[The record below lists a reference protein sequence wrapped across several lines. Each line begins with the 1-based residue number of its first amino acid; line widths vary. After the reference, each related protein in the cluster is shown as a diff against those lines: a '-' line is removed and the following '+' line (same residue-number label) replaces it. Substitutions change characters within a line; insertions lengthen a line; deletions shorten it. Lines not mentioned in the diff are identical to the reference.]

1 MSLGIEVSGKKMSV
15 IIPRGTIIPAK
26 LTQIYTTLEDY
37 QIAVTLRVFEGE
49 NSYTRDNKRLGEF
62 DLNGIEVALKHV
74 PKIQVTFDI
83 DNNNMLSVTAIDSKT
98 GRSKSVTIKRDN
110 GELDV
115 EKIIQENLKN
125 ADKDKAVKDK
135 YEARL
140 LLE

>member
-74 PKIQVTFDI
+74 PKIHVTFDI